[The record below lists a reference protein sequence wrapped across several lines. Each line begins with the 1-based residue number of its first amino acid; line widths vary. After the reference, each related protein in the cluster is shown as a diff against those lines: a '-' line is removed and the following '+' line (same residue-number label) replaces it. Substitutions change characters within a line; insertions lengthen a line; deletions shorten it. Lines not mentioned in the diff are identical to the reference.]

1 MEYMYAV
8 PGMNVDKCKCGGS
21 VFHSVTLNEFHQ
33 ITMVGAKKKLG
44 RCHRCNRQ
52 HLTEFR
58 RRLGPSL
65 EDEGSPI
72 QTNAKVG

>member
-8 PGMNVDKCKCGGS
+8 PGMNVDKCKCDGS
-21 VFHSVTLNEFHQ
+21 VFHSITLNEFHE
-33 ITMVGAKKKLG
+33 ITMTGSKKKLG
-44 RCHRCNRQ
+44 RCSRCNRQ

-65 EDEGSPI
+65 ADEDPAI
-72 QTNAKVG
+72 NTNAKVG

>member
-8 PGMNVDKCKCGGS
+8 AGMNVDKCGCGGS
-21 VFHSVTLNEFHQ
+21 VFHSIDLNEFHQ
-33 ITMVGAKKKLG
+33 ITMTGVKKKLG
-44 RCHRCNRQ
+44 RCIKCNRQ

-65 EDEGSPI
+65 EDDGNPI